1 MRPINKYILV
11 NKIDEEVKTQSGLL
25 LSAEVVVGYSYR
37 KAKVVKPGT
46 EVNDIN
52 EGDVIYYDKRAGY
65 TMLIEDR
72 HVTVIL
78 ERDVVV
84 VL

>member
-11 NKIDEEVKTQSGLL
+11 SKIDEEIKTSSGLL
-25 LSAEVVVGYSYR
+25 LSAEDVDNFRYR
-37 KAKVVKPGT
+37 KAQVIKPGT
-46 EVNDIN
+46 EVKDIK
-52 EGDVIYYDKRAGY
+52 EGDVIYYDKRSGY
-65 TMLIEDR
+65 SIILEDNP
-72 HVTVIL
+72 VTIIL